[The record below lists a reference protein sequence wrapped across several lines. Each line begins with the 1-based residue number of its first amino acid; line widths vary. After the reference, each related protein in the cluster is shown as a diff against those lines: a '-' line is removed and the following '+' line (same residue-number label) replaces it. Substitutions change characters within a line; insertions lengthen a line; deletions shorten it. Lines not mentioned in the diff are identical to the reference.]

1 MKPAFILLVF
11 CFLALAC
18 NNSSSYENSKENLY
32 EKEKENPVQFISISG
47 NNKRNFLGQTVVR
60 ATIHNKASVCSY
72 DDVRIKLLYYNK
84 DGQQVANHEDEL
96 EKPLAAN
103 STVKFTT
110 RYFTPKGT
118 DSVAMSIMSAKAL
131 PAKEEN
137 KK

>member
-1 MKPAFILLVF
+1 MKSPLI
-11 CFLALAC
+11 FLAVFFLAMAC
-18 NNSSSYENSKENLY
+18 NNSSSYENAKENLY
-32 EKEKENPVQFISISG
+32 DKEKENPLEFITISG
-47 NNKRNFLGQTVVR
+47 NDKRNFFGQTVVR
-60 ATIHNKASVCSY
+60 ATIHNKASVCTY

-84 DGQQVANHEDEL
+84 GGQQVANHEDEL

-118 DSVAMSIMSAKAL
+118 DSVALSIMSAKAL
-131 PAKEEN
+131 PAKEN